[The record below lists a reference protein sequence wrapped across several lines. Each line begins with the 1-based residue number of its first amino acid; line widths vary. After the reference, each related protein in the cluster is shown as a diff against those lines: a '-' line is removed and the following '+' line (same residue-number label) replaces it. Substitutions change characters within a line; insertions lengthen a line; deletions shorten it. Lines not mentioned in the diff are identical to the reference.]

1 MIQNEFSE
9 LQNIFEL
16 SDQFN
21 EDRAQE
27 LIDSLK
33 LSLLEYNSVT
43 ITSSDEDLINKQT
56 ILRST
61 LEYDALLNIHKKSN
75 EGFERA
81 MSQLNCFYFG
91 LTYLPPSEKM
101 SLLISISSLL
111 NTEQSC

>member
-75 EGFERA
+75 DTIKLFLFW
-81 MSQLNCFYFG
+81 LNVSPTIRKDVSFD
-91 LTYLPPSEKM
+91 
-101 SLLISISSLL
+101 I
-111 NTEQSC
+111 N